1 MIFSCLPAFCTSKIC
16 YNKVMN
22 PIHSRRARFAL
33 RLSAVGLLAAAS
45 LAPIQAAPKAAALAN
60 PAPVE
65 ALLYST
71 MPSTAAHRPQM
82 AMDGDASTYFQT
94 VYGMGDGD
102 DFLMLLSRA
111 IPVQSL
117 HIVSGTPEGDDLLTN
132 AIVETSV
139 DGVTFTKAASFTAAG
154 VADANLKGAPVAF
167 VKIRLNPNSSVSS
180 LALREVTLTSP
191 EIVTHVAEGP
201 GRGFYDISAAPDL
214 AAWAKKAE
222 QQMEDFWPD
231 TDALLYSDDFIPPNM
246 VNVIYKTGPNVTG
259 VAATGGGVMTINSA
273 WARAHAD
280 DTGLTVHETAHVI
293 QAMSAYNPVWLIE
306 GTADYIRWI
315 KFEPQNFTYRIDP
328 KKSTYHDAYRTTAAF
343 LAYCELH
350 YDSGLV
356 TKLNAA
362 VRFGKYDNSLFKTY
376 CGKDVDTLW
385 SEFVAA
391 YVADPKGVLLPPMA
405 AADRPRTLPTVT
417 AGSSKPVSLAAAF
430 NSTGVF
436 ADGQAP
442 GTGGV
447 DGEGSAY
454 SAAFLSG
461 TKTCKDV
468 QFQLGPAGG
477 NNLVA
482 CAGQVVPVNAGPVNA
497 GPASSL
503 WLMAA
508 AVEGSQMA
516 QTLTVTYTDGTTDT
530 LSQNFSD
537 WFQPRNFPGEVR
549 AVRMPY
555 RLLADG
561 SKDQRTFYVYGYGFA
576 LNPAKTVKSVTLPNN
591 KLVKVL
597 AMTLAN

>member
-1 MIFSCLPAFCTSKIC
+1 
-16 YNKVMN
+16 MN
-22 PIHSRRARFAL
+22 PTHSRRARLAL
-33 RLSAVGLLAAAS
+33 GLSAVSLLAATA
-45 LAPIQAAPKAAALAN
+45 LAPVQAAPKAAS
-60 PAPVE
+60 APVE

-71 MPSTAAHRPQM
+71 MPSTAAHRLQM
-82 AMDGDASTYFQT
+82 AMDGDANTYFQT

-111 IPVQSL
+111 VPVQSL

-139 DGVTFTKAASFTAAG
+139 DGVHFTKAASFNAAG
-154 VADANLKGAPVAF
+154 VADARMKGAPVAF
-167 VKIRLNPNSSVSS
+167 VKIRMNPNSSVSS
-180 LALREVTLTSP
+180 LALREITLTSP
-191 EIVTHVAEGP
+191 DTVTHVAEGP

-214 AAWAKKAE
+214 AVWAKKAE

-231 TDALLYSDDFIPPNM
+231 TDALLYSEKFIPPNM

-259 VAATGGGVMTINSA
+259 VAATGGGVMTVNSA

-293 QAMSAYNPVWLIE
+293 QAFSAYNPVWLVE
-306 GTADYIRWI
+306 GIADYIRWI
-315 KFEPQNFTYRIDP
+315 RFEPENFTYRINP
-328 KKSTYHDAYRTTAAF
+328 KTATYHDAYRTTAAF

-350 YDSGLV
+350 YDSELV
-356 TKLNAA
+356 TKLNKA
-362 VRFGKYDNSLFKTY
+362 VRYGKYDNSMFKTY

-405 AADRPRTLPTVT
+405 AADRPRTLPAVTV
-417 AGSSKPVSLAAAF
+417 GSSKPVSLASVF
-430 NSTGVF
+430 SSTGVY
-436 ADGQAP
+436 ADGKAP

-461 TKTCKDV
+461 TKTYKDV
-468 QFQLGPAGG
+468 QFQLGPVGG
-477 NNLVA
+477 PDLVS
-482 CAGQVVPVNAGPVNA
+482 CTGQVVPVSA

-503 WLMAA
+503 WLMAT
-508 AVEGSQMA
+508 AVEGNQMG
-516 QTLTVTYTDGTTDT
+516 QPLLVTYTDGTTDT

-537 WFQPRNFPGEVR
+537 WFQPRNFPGEGR

-561 SKDQRTFYVYGYGFA
+561 SKDPRTFYVYGYGFA

-591 KLVKVL
+591 QFVKLFAL
-597 AMTLAN
+597 SLAN

>member
-1 MIFSCLPAFCTSKIC
+1 
-16 YNKVMN
+16 MN
-22 PIHSRRARFAL
+22 PTHSRRARFAL
-33 RLSAVGLLAAAS
+33 GLSAVGLLAVAA
-45 LAPIQAAPKAAALAN
+45 LAPAQAAPKAAS
-60 PAPVE
+60 APVE

-71 MPSTAAHRPQM
+71 MPSTAAHRLQM

-94 VYGMGDGD
+94 VYSMGDGD

-111 IPVQSL
+111 VPVQSL

-139 DGVTFTKAASFTAAG
+139 DGVTFTKAASFSAAG
-154 VADANLKGAPVAF
+154 VADASLKGAPVAF
-167 VKIRLNPNSSVSS
+167 VKIRLIPNHSVSS
-180 LALREVTLTSP
+180 LVLREVTLTSP
-191 EIVTHVAEGP
+191 EAVTHVAEGP

-214 AAWAKKAE
+214 AVWAKKAE
-222 QQMEDFWPD
+222 QQMEEFWPD
-231 TDALLYSDDFIPPNM
+231 TDALLYTNDLIPPNM

-259 VAATGGGVMTINSA
+259 VAATGGGVMTVNSA

-293 QAMSAYNPVWLIE
+293 QAMPAYNPVWLIE

-315 KFEPQNFTYRIDP
+315 KFEPQNFTYRIDS
-328 KKSTYHDAYRTTAAF
+328 KTATYHDAYRTTAAF

-356 TKLNAA
+356 TKLNKA
-362 VRFGKYDNSLFKTY
+362 VRYGKYDNSLFKTY

-405 AADRPRTLPTVT
+405 AADRPRPFPAVT
-417 AGSSKPVSLAAAF
+417 AGSSKPVSLASVF
-430 NSTGVF
+430 SGTGIF
-436 ADGQAP
+436 ADAKAP

-461 TKTCKDV
+461 TKTYKDV
-468 QFQLGPAGG
+468 SFQLGPAGSPDF
-477 NNLVA
+477 VS
-482 CAGQVVPVNAGPVNA
+482 CTGQVVPVNAGPA
-497 GPASSL
+497 ASL
-503 WLMAA
+503 WLMAT
-508 AVEGSQMA
+508 AVEGNQIG
-516 QTLTVTYTDGTTDT
+516 QTILVTYTDGTTDS

-537 WFQPRNFPGEVR
+537 WFQPRSFPGEGR

-561 SKDQRTFYVYGYGFA
+561 SKDPRTFYVYGYGFA
-576 LNPAKTVKSVTLPNN
+576 LSPAKTVKSVTLPNN
-591 KLVKVL
+591 PLVKL
-597 AMTLAN
+597 FAMTLAN

>member
-1 MIFSCLPAFCTSKIC
+1 MCS
-16 YNKVMN
+16 MN
-22 PIHSRRARFAL
+22 PIHSRRARLAL
-33 RLSAVGLLAAAS
+33 GLSAVSLLAVAS
-45 LAPIQAAPKAAALAN
+45 FAPIQAAPKAAAPAN
-60 PAPVE
+60 SAPLE

-71 MPSTAAHRPQM
+71 MPATAAHRLQM
-82 AMDGDASTYFQT
+82 AMDGDSSTYFQT

-102 DFLMLLSRA
+102 DFLMLLSHA
-111 IPVQSL
+111 VPVQSL
-117 HIVSGTPEGDDLLTN
+117 HIVSGSPEGDDLLTN

-139 DGVTFTKAASFTAAG
+139 DGVHFTKAAAFNAAG
-154 VADANLKGAPVAF
+154 VADAAMNGASVAF
-167 VKIRLNPNSSVSS
+167 VKIRLNPNRSASS
-180 LALREVTLTSP
+180 LVLREITLTSP
-191 EIVTHVAEGP
+191 SPVTHVAEGP

-214 AAWAKKAE
+214 AVWAKKAE

-231 TDALLYSDDFIPPNM
+231 TDALLYSDKFIPPNM

-259 VAATGGGVMTINSA
+259 VAATGGGVMTVNSA
-273 WARAHAD
+273 WARAHPD

-315 KFEPQNFTYRIDP
+315 KFEPQNFTYGINP
-328 KKSTYHDAYRTTAAF
+328 QKSTYHDAYRTTAAF

-350 YDSGLV
+350 YDSKLV
-356 TKLNAA
+356 TKLNNA

-385 SEFVAA
+385 SEFVKA
-391 YVADPKGVLLPPMA
+391 YVADPKGVLMTPMA
-405 AADRPRTLPTVT
+405 AADRPRPLPTVT

-430 NSTGVF
+430 TGTGIF
-436 ADGQAP
+436 AEGQAP

-454 SAAFLSG
+454 SSAFLNG
-461 TKTCKDV
+461 TKTYKDV
-468 QFQLGPAGG
+468 QFLLGPTGKPD
-477 NNLVA
+477 LVT
-482 CAGQVVPVNAGPVNA
+482 CAGQVVPVNV

-503 WLMAA
+503 WLLGA
-508 AVEGSQMA
+508 AVEGNQMA
-516 QTLTVTYTDGTTDT
+516 QNLTVTYTDGMTDT

-537 WFQPRNFPGEVR
+537 WFQPRNFPGESR

-561 SKDQRTFYVYGYGFA
+561 SKDPRTFYVYGYGFA
-576 LNPAKTVKSVTLPNN
+576 LNTAKTVQSVTLPNN
-591 KLVKVL
+591 HNVKIFAL
-597 AMTLAN
+597 TLAK

>member
-1 MIFSCLPAFCTSKIC
+1 MCS
-16 YNKVMN
+16 MN
-22 PIHSRRARFAL
+22 PTHSRRARLAPC
-33 RLSAVGLLAAAS
+33 LSAVGLLAAAS
-45 LAPIQAAPKAAALAN
+45 LAPIQAAPKAAAPTKAAS
-60 PAPVE
+60 APVE

-71 MPSTAAHRPQM
+71 MPSTAAHRLQM
-82 AMDGDASTYFQT
+82 AMDGNASTYFQT
-94 VYGMGDGD
+94 VYGMGDSD

-111 IPVQSL
+111 VAVQSL

-139 DGVTFTKAASFTAAG
+139 DGVHFTKAASFNAAG
-154 VADANLKGAPVAF
+154 VADASLKGAPVAF
-167 VKIRLNPNSSVSS
+167 VKVRMNPNRSSSS
-180 LALREVTLTSP
+180 LVLREITLTSP
-191 EIVTHVAEGP
+191 ETVTHVAEGP

-222 QQMEDFWPD
+222 QEMEDFWPD
-231 TDALLYSDDFIPPNM
+231 TNALLYTEGFIPPNM
-246 VNVIYKTGPNVTG
+246 VNVIYKTGPNVTA
-259 VAATGGGVMTINSA
+259 VAATGGGEMTINTA

-280 DTGLTVHETAHVI
+280 DTGLAVHETAHVI

-306 GTADYIRWI
+306 GTADYVRWI

-328 KKSTYHDAYRTTAAF
+328 QKSTYHDAYRTTAAF

-356 TKLNAA
+356 TKLNKATRYA
-362 VRFGKYDNSLFKTY
+362 KFDISMFKTY

-391 YVADPKGVLLPPMA
+391 YVADPKGVLLPPVA
-405 AADRPRTLPTVT
+405 AADQPRTLPAVT
-417 AGSSKPVSLAAAF
+417 AGSSKPVSLASAF
-430 NSTGVF
+430 NSTGIY
-436 ADGQAP
+436 ADGKAP

-461 TKTCKDV
+461 TKTYKDV

-477 NNLVA
+477 PDLVA
-482 CAGQVVPVNAGPVNA
+482 CAGQVVPVSA

-503 WLMAA
+503 WLMAT
-508 AVEGSQMA
+508 AVDGNQIA

-537 WFQPRNFPGEVR
+537 WFQPRSFPGETR
-549 AVRMPY
+549 AVRMPF

-561 SKDQRTFYVYGYGFA
+561 SKDPRTFYVYGYGFA
-576 LNPAKTVKSVTLPNN
+576 LNPAKTVKSVTLPDN
-591 KLVKVL
+591 KLVKIL
-597 AMTLAN
+597 AMSVAN

>member
-1 MIFSCLPAFCTSKIC
+1 MC
-16 YNKVMN
+16 YNGRMN
-22 PIHSRRARFAL
+22 PTYSRRARL
-33 RLSAVGLLAAAS
+33 TLGLSAISLLAAAS
-45 LAPIQAAPKAAALAN
+45 FAPVQAAPKAAS
-60 PAPVE
+60 APVE

-71 MPSTAAHRPQM
+71 MPSTAAHRLQM

-191 EIVTHVAEGP
+191 ETVTHVAEGP

-350 YDSGLV
+350 YDSKLV
-356 TKLNAA
+356 TKLNTAT
-362 VRFGKYDNSLFKTY
+362 RFGKFDISMFKTY
-376 CGKDVDTLW
+376 CGKDVDMLW

-405 AADRPRTLPTVT
+405 AADRPRTLPAVTV
-417 AGSSKPVSLAAAF
+417 GSSRPVSLASVF
-430 NSTGVF
+430 SGTGVY
-436 ADGQAP
+436 ADGKAP

-461 TKTCKDV
+461 TKTYKDV
-468 QFQLGPAGG
+468 QFQFGPAGG
-477 NNLVA
+477 PDFVS
-482 CAGQVVPVNAGPVNA
+482 CTGQVVPVSSGP
-497 GPASSL
+497 GSSL
-503 WLMAA
+503 WLMAT
-508 AVEGSQMA
+508 AVEGNQIG
-516 QTLTVTYTDGTTDT
+516 QTLLVTYTDGTTDT
-530 LSQNFSD
+530 LAQNFSD
-537 WFQPRNFPGEVR
+537 WFQPRNFPGEGR

-561 SKDQRTFYVYGYGFA
+561 SKDPRTFYVYGYGFA
-576 LNPAKTVKSVTLPNN
+576 LNASKTVKSVTLPNN
-591 KLVKVL
+591 ANVKVFAL
-597 AMTLAN
+597 SLAN

>member
-1 MIFSCLPAFCTSKIC
+1 
-16 YNKVMN
+16 MN
-22 PIHSRRARFAL
+22 PTHARRTRLAL
-33 RLSAVGLLAAAS
+33 GLSAVGLLAATS
-45 LAPIQAAPKAAALAN
+45 LAPVQAAPKAAA
-60 PAPVE
+60 APVE

-71 MPSTAAHRPQM
+71 MPSTGTHRLQM
-82 AMDGDASTYFQT
+82 AMDGDANTYFQT

-111 IPVQSL
+111 VPVQSL

-139 DGVTFTKAASFTAAG
+139 DGVTFTKAAAFNAAG
-154 VADANLKGAPVAF
+154 VADASMKGAPVAF
-167 VKIRLNPNSSVSS
+167 VKIRLNPNRSASS
-180 LALREVTLTSP
+180 LVLREITLTSP
-191 EIVTHVAEGP
+191 ETVTHVAEGP

-214 AAWAKKAE
+214 AVWAKKAE

-231 TDALLYSDDFIPPNM
+231 TNALLYTENFIPPNM

-259 VAATGGGVMTINSA
+259 VAATGGGVMTVNSA

-328 KKSTYHDAYRTTAAF
+328 KTATYHDAYRTTAAF

-350 YDSGLV
+350 YDSNLV
-356 TKLNAA
+356 TKLNKAT
-362 VRFGKYDNSLFKTY
+362 RFGKYDNSMFKTY

-391 YVADPKGVLLPPMA
+391 YVADPKGVLMAPMA
-405 AADRPRTLPTVT
+405 AADRPRTLPAVM
-417 AGSSKPVSLAAAF
+417 AGSSKPVSLASVF
-430 NSTGVF
+430 NSKGIY

-461 TKTCKDV
+461 TKTYKDV

-477 NNLVA
+477 PDLVS
-482 CAGQVVPVNAGPVNA
+482 CTGQVVPVSAS
-497 GPASSL
+497 PASSL
-503 WLMAA
+503 WLMAT
-508 AVEGSQMA
+508 AVEGNQMGQA
-516 QTLTVTYTDGTTDT
+516 LLVTYTDGTTDT

-537 WFQPRNFPGEVR
+537 WFQPRNFPGESR

-561 SKDQRTFYVYGYGFA
+561 SKDPRTFYVYGYGFA
-576 LNPAKTVKSVTLPNN
+576 LNPAKTVKSVTLPSNQN
-591 KLVKVL
+591 LKLL
-597 AMTLAN
+597 ALTLAN

>member
-1 MIFSCLPAFCTSKIC
+1 
-16 YNKVMN
+16 MN
-22 PIHSRRARFAL
+22 PKYSHRIRLAL
-33 RLSAVGLLAAAS
+33 GLSAVGLLAAAS

-82 AMDGDASTYFQT
+82 AMDGDTNTYFQT
-94 VYGMGDGD
+94 AYGMGDGD
-102 DFLMLLSRA
+102 DFLILLSRA
-111 IPVQSL
+111 VPVQTL
-117 HIVSGTPEGDDLLTN
+117 RIVSGSPEGDDLLTN

-139 DGVTFTKAASFTAAG
+139 DGTHFTKAASFNAAG
-154 VADANLKGAPVAF
+154 VADAAMNGAPVAY
-167 VKIRLNPNSSVSS
+167 VKIRLNPGSSTSS
-180 LALREVTLTSP
+180 LVLREIALSTPFPIS
-191 EIVTHVAEGP
+191 HVAEGP

-214 AAWAKKAE
+214 AVWAKKAE
-222 QQMEDFWPD
+222 QQMEDSWPD
-231 TDALLYSDDFIPPNM
+231 TEALLYTDKFIPPNM
-246 VNVIYKTGPNVTG
+246 VNVVYKTGPGVTG
-259 VAATGGGVMTINSA
+259 VAATGGGVMTVNSA
-273 WARAHAD
+273 WARGNPN

-293 QAMSAYNPVWLIE
+293 QSMPAYNPVWLIE

-315 KFEPQNFTYRIDP
+315 RFEPQNFIYSINP
-328 KKSTYHDAYRTTAAF
+328 QKSTYHDAYRTSAAF

-362 VRFGKYDNSLFKTY
+362 IRFGKYDNSLFKTY

-391 YVADPKGVLLPPMA
+391 YVADPKGVLLRPMA
-405 AADRPRTLPTVT
+405 AADRPRILPTVT

-461 TKTCKDV
+461 TKTYKDV

-508 AVEGSQMA
+508 AVEGNQMA
-516 QTLTVTYTDGTTDT
+516 QTLTVTYRDGTTDT

-576 LNPAKTVKSVTLPNN
+576 LSPAKTVKSVTLPNN

-597 AMTLAN
+597 AMTVAN